1 MSCLAPCPACNR
13 HVATDE
19 TTCPFC
25 AAALPD
31 SFRQQN
37 ACRRPPGRLSRA
49 AMVAAGAAMIGL
61 PASCAGSAYGVAAGY
76 DAGAADTSTIDG
88 NQDGNTNDSS
98 AVALY
103 GVAPAQLEQA
113 PPDLKDQGAPPPKPQ
128 KG

>member
-49 AMVAAGAAMIGL
+49 AMVAAGAALIGL
-61 PASCAGSAYGVAAGY
+61 PASCAGSAYGVAGGY
-76 DAGAADTSTIDG
+76 DAGTDTSAIDG
-88 NQDGNTNDSS
+88 NQDRDTNDSS

-103 GVAPAQLEQA
+103 GVAPAQLDQT
-113 PPDLKDQGAPPPKPQ
+113 PPDQDAPPPKPQ
-128 KG
+128 KT